1 MRRRV
6 WVSGGIAVVV
16 VAITAVL
23 STGAS
28 GEPAQG
34 KCSRATALQVMTRY
48 QLLYDPTRANPVGS
62 VLCGAFL
69 GPDSE
74 GMAVSSSSG
83 TCLPFNGWSVFRYV
97 DGDWRPIPDG
107 NHGTGF
113 FLGIS
118 RSGNDIVETF
128 TIRHRGET
136 MCTASGVR
144 ARHWHWDGAK
154 LASGPWKVLKPG
166 HAPAGPNAYYTFFS
180 PSHNILCSIERTYQ
194 VFCQSVKPPREA
206 VLDAD
211 GSLVR
216 RNGLFMNTSGT
227 FPVLAYGHQHTFL
240 GFRCRSAMNGVT
252 CVVISSGKGF
262 RIAKAGVARVP

>member
-1 MRRRV
+1 MRRRL

-16 VAITAVL
+16 FTITAVL

-34 KCSRATALQVMTRY
+34 TCSRATALQVMTRY

-69 GPDSE
+69 GTDSE
-74 GMAVSSSSG
+74 AMAVSSSSG
-83 TCLPFNGWSVFRYV
+83 RCLPFNGWSVFRYV
-97 DGDWRPIPDG
+97 GGDWQPIPDG

-118 RSGNDIVETF
+118 RSGNDIVERF

-136 MCTASGVR
+136 ICTASGVR

-154 LASGPWKVLKPG
+154 LASGPWKVIKPG

-240 GFRCRSAMNGVT
+240 GFRCRSAMSGVT

-262 RIAKAGVARVP
+262 RIAKAGIARVP